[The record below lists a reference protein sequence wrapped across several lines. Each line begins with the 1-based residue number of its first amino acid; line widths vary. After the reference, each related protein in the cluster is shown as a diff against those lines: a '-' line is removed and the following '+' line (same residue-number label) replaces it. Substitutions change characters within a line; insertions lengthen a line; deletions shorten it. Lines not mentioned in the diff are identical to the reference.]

1 MSRVAVRRKLTT
13 GSQWDLVAGIDLLD
27 PSHRQAL
34 WKYLFK
40 AKPRVIV
47 MAPPCT
53 MFSGWQTLNESRC
66 RDRTLWD
73 KRMKQA
79 HVLANL
85 AADIAL

>member
-1 MSRVAVRRKLTT
+1 M
-13 GSQWDLVAGIDLLD
+13 VAGIDLLD
-27 PSHRQAL
+27 PLHRQAL
-34 WKYLFK
+34 WKYLMR
-40 AKPRVIV
+40 AKPRVVV

-53 MFSGWQTLNESRC
+53 MCSGWQTLNESKVKHRA
-66 RDRTLWD
+66 LWD